1 MNSGMSSA
9 FALDGFRAYA
19 SDAAAPGYDMLVN
32 DIGDY
37 YIIKNAVSGDVT
49 SYTYY
54 RSKRATEAVAT
65 AWSDRANKTYVSFE
79 VAFGGYLR
87 GQ

>member
-32 DIGDY
+32 DVGDY
-37 YIIKNAVSGDVT
+37 YIIKAAVSGDVT
-49 SYTYY
+49 TYTYY
-54 RSKRATEAVAT
+54 RSKVITEAIAT
-65 AWSDRANKTYVSFE
+65 AWAARAAKTYTSFE
-79 VAFGGYLR
+79 VAFSGYQR
-87 GQ
+87 GL

>member
-19 SDAAAPGYDMLVN
+19 SDSASPSYDMLVN
-32 DIGDY
+32 DVGDY
-37 YIIKNAVSGDVT
+37 YIIKGTVSGGVT
-49 SYTYY
+49 TYTYF
-54 RSKRATEAVAT
+54 RAKVATEAIAT
-65 AWSDRANKTYVSFE
+65 AWTDRANKTCTSFE
-79 VAFGGYLR
+79 VAFAGYKR